1 MLQAIKDD
9 LGSGFLH
16 KRARFGSNIG
26 TVELRIR
33 SQLKMPSKVI
43 EIGYGKVKRVKIGGG
58 GKLVLIGGPCAIE
71 NRAHAFM
78 MAERIGE
85 ICENLG
91 VDWVY
96 KSCYDK
102 DCRSSPDSFH
112 GIGLEDGLQI
122 LSDIRDKYGIPVT
135 SDFSDTSWARAT
147 GEVCDLVQVPA
158 YLCRQTSI
166 LRAAAETGRPIHLK
180 KGQFMSPWNMA
191 NSVKKI
197 EAAGGNQVLLGDRGT
212 FFGYNMLVNDMRS
225 FPIMARTGYP
235 VCYDATHSIQM
246 PTSMGDISGGQR
258 EYIPYLVRAAAACG
272 IDAVFAEI
280 HNDPKNAKSDP
291 NTVLNI
297 KDLKHV
303 LGQAVEVHNLRLEL
317 LEKYGPDN
325 VE

>member
-1 MLQAIKDD
+1 ML
-9 LGSGFLH
+9 
-16 KRARFGSNIG
+16 
-26 TVELRIR
+26 T
-33 SQLKMPSKVI
+33 KVI
-43 EIGYGKVKRVKIGGG
+43 EVGYGKVKKVRIGGG
-58 GKLVLIGGPCAIE
+58 NKLVLIGGPCAIE
-71 NRAHAFM
+71 DRDHAFM
-78 MAERIGE
+78 MADRIGK
-85 ICENLG
+85 ICKDLD
-91 VDWVY
+91 VDWIY

-102 DCRSSPDSFH
+102 DCRSSPDSYH
-112 GIGLEDGLQI
+112 GCGIDEGLQI
-122 LSDIRDKYGIPVT
+122 LSGVRDEFGIPVT
-135 SDFSDTSWARAT
+135 SDFSDSRWAKQT

-197 EAAGGNQVLLGDRGT
+197 EAAGGNQILLADRGT
-212 FFGYNMLVNDMRS
+212 FFGYNMLVNDMRCL
-225 FPIMARTGYP
+225 PIMAETGYP

-258 EYIPYLVRAAAACG
+258 QFIPHLARAAAACG
-272 IDAVFAEI
+272 MDALFMEI
-280 HNDPKNAKSDP
+280 HNDPSNAKSDP

-303 LGQAVEVHNLRLEL
+303 LGQAKAMHELRLDL